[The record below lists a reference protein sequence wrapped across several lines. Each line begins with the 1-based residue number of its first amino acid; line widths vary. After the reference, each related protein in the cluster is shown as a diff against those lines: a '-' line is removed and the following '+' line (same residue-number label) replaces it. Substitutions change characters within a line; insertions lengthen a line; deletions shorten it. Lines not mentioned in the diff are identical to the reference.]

1 MPEHWGRVKRFGLAV
16 QVLRGKVKSQEGR
29 ERREGIEVQVS
40 TGYLLPGGFNNIFRD
55 ALKKKLGEIAK
66 GGH

>member
-1 MPEHWGRVKRFGLAV
+1 M
-16 QVLRGKVKSQEGR
+16 KSQEGR